1 MAVFELR
8 DGLLRDLA
16 EREAEYLTLLVQ
28 QVDASEG
35 RTGFYRGMVTGL
47 RQAQDLLQER
57 FKDMV

>member
-16 EREAEYLTLLVQ
+16 EREAEYVTLLVD

-35 RTGFYRGMVTGL
+35 RTGYHRGMVQGL
-47 RQAQDLLQER
+47 RLAQTLLQER

>member
-8 DGLLRDLA
+8 DGLLRDLS
-16 EREAEYLTLLVQ
+16 EREAEYLTLLVD

-35 RTGFYRGMVTGL
+35 RAGYYRGLVAGL
-47 RQAQDLLQER
+47 RQAQTLLQER